1 MRKNRSLFVCQECGF
16 STAKWMG
23 KCPGCGHWNTLLEE
37 SFKEE
42 GRSLRTREPIV
53 LANLTTEQTGR
64 LSSGIIELDRVLGGG
79 ITPGSLVL
87 LGGDPGIGKSTLL
100 LQVAEGFS
108 QQGKN
113 VLYLSGEESPGQ
125 VKMRAIRLGLKGDN
139 IFFLNET
146 NLGLLKDYVAEINP
160 VLVIIDSIQTVYIPE
175 ISSVPGSVSQLKE
188 STARLM
194 EMAKQSELPVFLVGH
209 VTKEGSLAGPRVLEH
224 MVDTVIYF
232 EGDNN
237 NYYRILR
244 AVKNRFGSVN
254 EIGILEM
261 SASGLLEVEN
271 PSRVFLGDHGGML
284 PGSAVVTSFEGS
296 RAILV
301 EVEAL
306 VVATGYGYPR
316 RMATGIDVNR
326 LSLIAAVLEK
336 RAGLTLGNKDIYL
349 KVAGGTVLKDPATD
363 LGIAAAI
370 ISSLCERRI
379 SGGSVIIGEV
389 GLSGEIRSVPFL
401 DARLKEAQKM
411 GFQRVLIPAE
421 KRPYGLSDL
430 SLETIELKTLDEVF
444 EYL

>member
-1 MRKNRSLFVCQECGF
+1 MGKNRNLFVCQECGF
-16 STAKWMG
+16 STAKWLG
-23 KCPGCGHWNTLLEE
+23 KCPGCSQWNTFLEE
-37 SFKEE
+37 SIKEK
-42 GRSLRTREPIV
+42 GRPLRTREPIV

-64 LSSGIIELDRVLGGG
+64 LSSGIRELDRVLGGG

-100 LQVAEGFS
+100 LQMAEGFS

-125 VKMRAIRLGLKGDN
+125 VKMRATRLGLKGDN

-146 NLGLLKDYVAEINP
+146 NLGMIKDYIKEIKP
-160 VLVIIDSIQTVYIPE
+160 GVVIIDSIQTVYIPE
-175 ISSVPGSVSQLKE
+175 ISSVPGSISQLKE

-194 EMAKQSELPVFLVGH
+194 EIAKQSELPVFLVGH

-271 PSRVFLGDHGGML
+271 PSRVFLGDTKDML

-306 VVATGYGYPR
+306 VVATSYGYPR
-316 RMATGIDVNR
+316 RMAMGIDVNR

-336 RAGLTLGNKDIYL
+336 RAELTLGNKDIYL
-349 KVAGGTVLKDPATD
+349 KVAGGTVVKDPATD

-370 ISSLCERRI
+370 ISSHCDRRI
-379 SGGSVIIGEV
+379 LADSVFIGEV

-401 DARLKEAQKM
+401 DGRLKEAEKM

-421 KRPYGLSDL
+421 KRPYNLSDF
-430 SLETIELKTLDEVF
+430 SLEIIELRTLDEVF